1 MVTKLPRFSRKATPI
16 ISENTIYC
24 HHFANFWRSRSC
36 CCTFYTRIA
45 GAALFVGH
53 LSQRFGRRSD
63 LATGFLIGGLGAIGV
78 VISALTNNILLL
90 LFSLLIYGAGTA
102 TNLQTR
108 YAGTDLAAPTQRAT
122 AISIAMVSTTFG
134 AVAGPNLVN
143 VMGKFTES
151 IGVPTL
157 AGPFILAAAAYIVA
171 SLILIALLRPDP
183 LVVAKALAQ
192 AQSSTPSHSDHSTG
206 NAASI
211 NKKGVIIGATV
222 ISRCL
227 DRVGR
232 ASGGALSG
240 MILANSSYAILSLG
254 GGFVALLLIPVVLS
268 SRNLNNNNKG

>member
-1 MVTKLPRFSRKATPI
+1 LNVRPKEEYDVAHIPGAISIPIEELEEKLASLPSNCDVVAYCRGPYCLMSVEAVKLLKTKAKRLRSVARKEDNLMPTKA
-16 ISENTIYC
+16 
-24 HHFANFWRSRSC
+24 
-36 CCTFYTRIA
+36 A

-53 LSQRFGRRSD
+53 LSQRFGRRSG

-90 LFSLLIYGAGTA
+90 MFSLLIYGAGTA

-143 VMGKFTES
+143 VMGKFAES
-151 IGVPTL
+151 IGVPAL
-157 AGPFILAAAAYIVA
+157 AEPFILAAAAYIVA
-171 SLILIALLRPDP
+171 GLILLALLRSDP
-183 LVVAKALAQ
+183 LVVAKALAE
-192 AQSSTPSHSDHSTG
+192 ALSSTPSHPDHSTG
-206 NAASI
+206 NTASF

-232 ASGGALSG
+232 S
-240 MILANSSYAILSLG
+240 IW
-254 GGFVALLLIPVVLS
+254 
-268 SRNLNNNNKG
+268 